1 MPLRRMLGAA
11 AHAAKALPVPGPVRH
26 IVGGVL
32 EPRAVRASS
41 GRFHIKVRGVHA
53 SGAAGL
59 ARAVEEALLSV
70 DGVRAAEVNAV
81 FGRVVV
87 TCAEGMDAGD
97 LVDLVE
103 DVERLYGAQDAPF
116 APAVPGDV
124 SVIAREAAYAGLNL
138 AACGAAVAGKATRA
152 LPLPET
158 VPALISIA
166 DLTPW
171 IREGLTRR
179 LGASTTDL
187 VLSGGGAV
195 VHALAQQ
202 PSRLALD
209 AALRLVHLVELQAH
223 MGAWDRYEGRH
234 DGGAGAHRADPLDG
248 PERPRPLPHGPVER
262 LLQYAPMSV
271 AASLGTL
278 ALTRDA
284 QRAQGVLVSGVPKA
298 ARVGREAFA
307 AQFGRI
313 AAGRGVVVCDTAA
326 LRRLDRIDTVVVDAS
341 ALRTGRQVIDEVL
354 PLADVPAAECCE
366 RALALVDPARP
377 GRWRSEGGW
386 TVSPLRAWPGDAG
399 QAVHDRAR
407 ELRRRGAA
415 VLALARDGEL
425 TALVV
430 LVPEPEPLAEALVS
444 AAHRAGL
451 VVATGAGGGLDPRL
465 QIDRRLPGGP
475 GLRASVRRL
484 QEEGRGV
491 ALVSA
496 RGRPALA
503 AADVGIGLLRPGE
516 RAPWGADLLCGPGL
530 DGAWLI
536 VDAIA
541 TAREV
546 SRRSARIAATGWAA
560 GVMLA
565 ASGPAPKATGRALLA
580 VNAATLSAVATG
592 TYSGTALARRPAPVP
607 ADRTP
612 WHAWPVQAVLDRLDS
627 SPAGLDAGEAAR
639 RRTAEAVTE
648 PARPGLGRVVLEEL
662 DNPFTPPLAAG
673 AGISAVMGSVMD
685 AALIGTVLGVNA
697 FISGAQRAGAERA
710 LRRLVRLSTV
720 RIRLRRPGAEDGGE
734 TEAAADEL
742 VPGDVIALAAGDAV
756 PADCR
761 VLSADGLEVDESSLT
776 GESQLVAKAAA
787 ASPARH
793 VADRH
798 SMLYQGTVVA
808 AGNAS
813 AVVVATGERTEIG
826 RTARLGAEEQRPG
839 GVSGR
844 LLELTR
850 ATLPAS
856 LAAGAVLFGVDL
868 LSGRPV
874 AQAVGSAVTLAV
886 AAVPEGLPFIATAA
900 ELATARRLS
909 RHGALVRNPATV
921 EALGRVDVLCFDKT
935 GTLTEG
941 RLRLRQ
947 ISDGETTLAADAPVP
962 WMREIVAAALR
973 ASPDQDG
980 GRRRLPHPT
989 DRAVMHAAEEFTMDP
1004 SEGLGSWERVDELP
1018 FEPSRGYHAV
1028 LGRHRRG
1035 QHLSVKGA
1043 PEIVLERC
1051 DTWRRPGQ
1059 APSPFD
1065 ASARATVERQ
1075 VERLARG
1082 GYRVL
1087 AVAERSASGRADLAE
1102 SRIRRLR
1109 FLGLVGIA
1117 DPVRRTA
1124 AEAVDRLRGA
1134 GVQIMMITG
1143 DHPSTAEAIA
1153 AELGVLDGHVMTGSE
1168 LDERDAAELA
1178 RELPDVSVFARV
1190 SPAQKARV
1198 VQLLQDAGQVVA
1210 VTGDGANDAPA
1221 IRLAD
1226 VGIALGRRAT
1236 PAARET
1242 ADLVVT
1248 DDRIETIVDAIA
1260 DSRAMW
1266 KSARD
1271 ALAVLL
1277 GGNLGEIAF
1286 TIGGALTGG
1295 GSPLNVR
1302 QLLLVNLLTDM
1313 LPAIALAVR
1322 RPAGATREDLLR
1334 EGPEASLGAAL
1345 TRDIT
1350 VRAVTTAGAAQT
1362 AYLLARA
1369 SGTRTQAVTAG
1380 LVALV
1385 GTQLLQTLAAGGRS
1399 PLVLA
1404 SGVVSLGA
1412 LVTIVQVPVL
1422 SHFFGCRPLLP
1433 HCWAIA
1439 GGSALAFAAAATVI
1453 TRRGDR
1459 NGGVPSPASE
1469 PEAGQAA
1476 DAATG
1481 ATGATGTV
1489 GTVGTATE
1497 PVPS

>member
-11 AHAAKALPVPGPVRH
+11 ARAAKALPVPGPVRH
-26 IVGGVL
+26 IVGGAL

-41 GRFHIKVRGVHA
+41 GRLHIKVRGVHTA
-53 SGAAGL
+53 AAAGL

-70 DGVRAAEVNAV
+70 DGVHAAEVNAV
-81 FGRVVV
+81 FGRAVV
-87 TCAEGMDAGD
+87 TCEDGLDAGD

-103 DVERLYGAQDAPF
+103 DVERLHGAQDEPF
-116 APAVPGDV
+116 APSVPGDL
-124 SVIAREAAYAGLNL
+124 SVLAREAAYVGLNL
-138 AACGAAVAGKATRA
+138 AACGAAAAGKATRV
-152 LPLPET
+152 LPLPDT

-171 IREGLTRR
+171 IREGLARR

-209 AALRLVHLVELQAH
+209 AALRFVHLVELQAH
-223 MGAWDRYEGRH
+223 MGAWDRYEGGH
-234 DGGAGAHRADPLDG
+234 DGGAGAHRADPLNG

-262 LLQYAPMSV
+262 LLQYAPLSV

-278 ALTRDA
+278 AVTRDA
-284 QRAQGVLVSGVPKA
+284 QRAQGVLVAGVPKA
-298 ARVGREAFA
+298 ARVGRESFA
-307 AQFGRI
+307 AQLGRI

-341 ALRTGRQVIDEVL
+341 ALRTGRQVIDEVV
-354 PLADVPAAECCE
+354 PFGDVPAAECYE

-386 TVSPLRAWPGDAG
+386 TVSPFRAWPGDAG
-399 QAVHDRAR
+399 EAVHDRAR

-415 VLALARDGEL
+415 LLALARNEEPA
-425 TALVV
+425 ALVV

-465 QIDRRLPGGP
+465 PIDRRLPGGP

-516 RAPWGADLLCGPGL
+516 RAPWGADLFCGPGL
-530 DGAWLI
+530 EGAWLI

-565 ASGPAPKATGRALLA
+565 AAGPASRATGRALLA

-592 TYSGTALARRPAPVP
+592 TYSGTSLARRPTPVP

-639 RRTAEAVTE
+639 RRTGEEVTE

-710 LRRLVRLSTV
+710 LGRLVRLSTV
-720 RIRLRRPGAEDGGE
+720 RIRLRRPGAEAEGEGGGE
-734 TEAAADEL
+734 VEAAAEEL

-776 GESQLVAKAAA
+776 GESQLVGKTAAPT
-787 ASPARH
+787 PARH

-826 RTARLGAEEQRPG
+826 RTARLGAEERRPG
-839 GVSGR
+839 GVADR

-856 LAAGAVLFGVDL
+856 LGAGAVLFGVDL
-868 LSGRPV
+868 LSGRTV
-874 AQAVGSAVTLAV
+874 AQSVGSAVTLAV

-909 RHGALVRNPATV
+909 RRGAVVRNPATV

-973 ASPDQDG
+973 ASPDHDRG
-980 GRRRLPHPT
+980 LRRLPHPT

-1004 SEGLGSWERVDELP
+1004 SEGLGAWERVDELP

-1043 PEIVLERC
+1043 PEIILERC

-1065 ASARATVERQ
+1065 AAARATVERQ

-1168 LDERDAAELA
+1168 LDEKDAAELA
-1178 RELPDVSVFARV
+1178 RELPGVSVFARV

-1334 EGPEASLGAAL
+1334 EGPETSLGAAL

-1369 SGTRTQAVTAG
+1369 SGTRPQAVTAG

-1385 GTQLLQTLAAGGRS
+1385 GTQLVQTIAAGGRS

-1412 LVTIVQVPVL
+1412 LATIVQVPVL

-1433 HCWAIA
+1433 HSWAIA

-1459 NGGVPSPASE
+1459 DGRTPSPASE
-1469 PEAGQAA
+1469 PEAGQAVG
-1476 DAATG
+1476 AATG
-1481 ATGATGTV
+1481 A
-1489 GTVGTATE
+1489 ATE
-1497 PVPS
+1497 PAPS